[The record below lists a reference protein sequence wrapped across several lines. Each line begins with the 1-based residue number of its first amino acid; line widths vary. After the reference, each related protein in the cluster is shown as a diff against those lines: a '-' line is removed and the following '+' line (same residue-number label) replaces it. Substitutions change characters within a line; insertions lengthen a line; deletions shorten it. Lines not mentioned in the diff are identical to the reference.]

1 MKTTPL
7 ERGGCMGT
15 TKILIDT
22 NLLIYAID
30 PAKSDKQSK
39 AIEVMSEIQ
48 QQKVGC
54 LSVQNL
60 AEFSNT
66 ALRKLNVAPM
76 LLSQYLQ
83 QLCLAWH
90 VLDLTPPIVLEA
102 VRGVRDYQL
111 SYYDAQIWATAK
123 LYQLPCVFSEDFNSG
138 HVLEG
143 IRFVNPFAN
152 SFQLENWL

>member
-1 MKTTPL
+1 MVTT
-7 ERGGCMGT
+7 R
-15 TKILIDT
+15 ILIDT

-30 PAKSDKQSK
+30 LAESDKQTK

-48 QQKVGC
+48 RQNVGC

-66 ALRKLNVAPM
+66 AMRKLNVTPA
-76 LLSQYLQ
+76 LLSQYVQRLY
-83 QLCLAWH
+83 LSWR
-90 VLDLTPPIVLEA
+90 VLDLTPLIVLEA

-123 LYQLPCVFSEDFNSG
+123 LYQIPFVFSEDFNSG
-138 HVLEG
+138 QVLEG
-143 IRFVNPFAN
+143 IRFVNPFADG
-152 SFQLENWL
+152 FDLTAWA